1 MGLGPMVQSSFS
13 ADVQWALK
21 MITLRIQQ
29 AKPVVVSALAVK
41 TKFIFTDGAFEQ
53 GRGTFGGVFVSSEG
67 RCLSYFAGEL
77 SRSAMTLLLESSAH
91 PIYELELLPVL
102 ISMHVWGAACAAQQV
117 VYFLDNEPC
126 SDWDDKRIGRRCH
139 SRSLDIQGRCSRVP
153 AGPACLLR

>member
-1 MGLGPMVQSSFS
+1 MKHLGRHGLGSDGAVKLS

-102 ISMHVWGAACAAQQV
+102 ISMHVWGCGMCCSTGCL
-117 VYFLDNEPC
+117 FL
-126 SDWDDKRIGRRCH
+126 R
-139 SRSLDIQGRCSRVP
+139 Q
-153 AGPACLLR
+153 